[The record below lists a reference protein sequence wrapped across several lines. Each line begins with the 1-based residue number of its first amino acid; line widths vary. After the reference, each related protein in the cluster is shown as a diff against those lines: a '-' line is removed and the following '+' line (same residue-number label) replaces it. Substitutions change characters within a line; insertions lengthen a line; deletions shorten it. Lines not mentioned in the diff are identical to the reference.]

1 MKFSFSLR
9 YLRWPGGLSISV
21 CVSLSPP
28 SQEHSPMFLLPFLF
42 IIHIYSALTEILIFD
57 GDQLEKCKDGLHT
70 CGSRTAL
77 LLITLENKL
86 VDVWNMLR
94 VSGERRRFST
104 GESAE
109 CHLAVRLKMDS
120 YRGEDRCVTD
130 MTSGIKLLQSQCH
143 TSAWTVSLHHKES
156 QYKNIEYSS
165 LWWRNHRLFWFH
177 FCEDSR
183 LNPPALM
190 GHFVLF

>member
-1 MKFSFSLR
+1 M
-9 YLRWPGGLSISV
+9 
-21 CVSLSPP
+21 
-28 SQEHSPMFLLPFLF
+28 
-42 IIHIYSALTEILIFD
+42 
-57 GDQLEKCKDGLHT
+57 
-70 CGSRTAL
+70 
-77 LLITLENKL
+77 
-86 VDVWNMLR
+86 
-94 VSGERRRFST
+94 SGRFST
-104 GESAE
+104 GGSAE

-190 GHFVLF
+190 GHLFILIHPLIFCFNAAEFTIQFSSIISFRLCCWTADKVIVFKAGSQQKCNQ